1 MVEFLK
7 KATEWVLDKEE
18 EAAKKCRIDMEDLQ
32 KQIDL
37 IKSRRDAL
45 KRECEEN
52 IAELEHILRRLE
64 VIKAKEEACRRE

>member
-18 EAAKKCRIDMEDLQ
+18 EAAKKCRIDLEDLQ

-45 KRECEEN
+45 KIECEEN

>member
-18 EAAKKCRIDMEDLQ
+18 EAAKKCRIDLEDLQ

-37 IKSRRDAL
+37 IKNRRDAL
-45 KRECEEN
+45 KKECEDN
-52 IAELEHILRRLE
+52 IAELEHILHRLE
-64 VIKAKEEACRRE
+64 VIKAKEEPCKR